1 VALTFPETVEGA
13 DVNAVEASSV
23 LNAATA
29 QLLGIGIGTVATDH
43 IFLSNGAKGEQ
54 EGVQLFRRRLW
65 RLLTTTAY
73 YNMFTDIT
81 VTLPIS
87 ESNTVTIGGGQC
99 DAGNDLLVVVDGLL
113 SVSYV
118 TGSLSRLVQSQATPG
133 SVLSR
138 LARANKDLST
148 VPSELYYGHTTDRL
162 QAAPLVLVKTSTL
175 ATKQHPPGGHTS
187 RGSSATVG
195 IVVGVMILCGVLAGG
210 VYVYLKRPPL
220 ITRLLGDAGVVN

>member
-1 VALTFPETVEGA
+1 MALTFPETVEGA
-13 DVNAVEASSV
+13 DINAVETSST
-23 LNAATA
+23 LNAAVA
-29 QLLGIGIGTVATDH
+29 QLLGIGVDAVATDH
-43 IFLSNGAKGEQ
+43 IFLSNGAKGEE
-54 EGVQLFRRRLW
+54 EGVQLFRRQLW

-81 VTLPIS
+81 ITLPIS
-87 ESNTVTIGGGQC
+87 ESHTVTIGGGQC

-118 TGSLSRLVQSQATPG
+118 TGSLSRLVQAQAAPG
-133 SVLSR
+133 SVLGR

-148 VPSELYYGHTTDRL
+148 VPSELYYGHTPDRL
-162 QAAPLVLVKTSTL
+162 QAAPLVKTSTL
-175 ATKQHPPGGHTS
+175 TAKEHPPGQHANAS

-210 VYVYLKRPPL
+210 VYVYLRRPPL
-220 ITRLLGDAGVVN
+220 VTRLLGGAGVVN